1 MFIGFNLE
9 LSWFDQDY
17 FDKGL
22 KLYNENK
29 KRIKKSIDS
38 FILDDGSLD
47 GSSMQTNWF
56 PQIESDIF
64 ISHSHK
70 DEKRAIALAGWLN
83 KEFGLNTFI
92 DSCIWGYANE
102 LLRTIDNSYCLQT
115 DGYYSYQKRNNS
127 TSHVHMM
134 LSTALL
140 MMMDNTEC
148 VFFLNTPSSIST
160 NEVIDKTESP
170 WIYSEL
176 AFTQF
181 IRQNVPDRLKLYDL
195 TETFSGADGK
205 LEKGG
210 RLIIKYEVDLTHL
223 ITINGSNLDK
233 WKERYV
239 KGHALDKFY
248 ELNT

>member
-1 MFIGFNLE
+1 MFRGFNLQ
-9 LSWFDQDY
+9 LNWFSQECY
-17 FDKGL
+17 NKGIV
-22 KLYNENK
+22 LYNENK
-29 KRIKKSIDS
+29 KQIKNSIDS

-56 PQIESDIF
+56 PQIEANIF

-70 DEKRAIALAGWLN
+70 DENTAIALAGWLY
-83 KEFGLNTFI
+83 KEFGLYTFI

-102 LLRTIDNSYCLQT
+102 LLRKIDNSYCLQT

-140 MMMDNTEC
+140 MMMDSTEC
-148 VFFLNTPSSIST
+148 VFFLNTPSSISA

-176 AFTQF
+176 AITQF
-181 IRQNVPDRLKLYDL
+181 IRQNVPERLKLYEL

-210 RLIIKYEVDLTHL
+210 RLIIKYEVDLKHL
-223 ITINGSNLDK
+223 TAINGSSLDN
-233 WKERYV
+233 WKKMYR
-239 KGHALDKFY
+239 KGYALDKLY